1 MLLQTPANAG
11 VFLWSIR
18 SSQKPRIPTTYSL
31 FLWDD
36 SNGLDLHQVVRLRQS
51 RHEHY
56 GDQRRV
62 GPATPHA
69 LKYFKGRHRRLTLHN
84 VDVPLDDVFQLRT
97 PGLQRRLRVL
107 ENLFCLSCDVV
118 PSDHLAG
125 CVHLVLAPN
134 VHRPYVARGNY
145 GLAVGRVLVQSLRIE
160 VFHAPSHRGIHYRGR
175 VASIHRAAGK
185 VFTRKPISNRSL
197 VRHSAMICPGVIT
210 ELLGGASCVW
220 WTNSSLT
227 KRARLLGMKR

>member
-84 VDVPLDDVFQLRT
+84 VDVPLDDVNPQLLASLCSPTRCWASAS
-97 PGLQRRLRVL
+97 PQSRFRG
-107 ENLFCLSCDVV
+107 
-118 PSDHLAG
+118 PS
-125 CVHLVLAPN
+125 
-134 VHRPYVARGNY
+134 
-145 GLAVGRVLVQSLRIE
+145 I
-160 VFHAPSHRGIHYRGR
+160 
-175 VASIHRAAGK
+175 AS
-185 VFTRKPISNRSL
+185 
-197 VRHSAMICPGVIT
+197 
-210 ELLGGASCVW
+210 
-220 WTNSSLT
+220 
-227 KRARLLGMKR
+227 